1 MQSLLRG
8 AACPYTSLVNS
19 ETGSIKSYH
28 LGETIANS
36 VTHGL
41 GLIGSMV
48 ALPILIMTS
57 SHGGDALI
65 VAGATIFGISLVL
78 LYAASTVYHSFPT
91 SPSRRMLRVIDHS
104 AIYVLIAGSYT
115 PFMLGPLRGRL
126 GYSLLAIVWL
136 MAFAGIAIK
145 SRRGIGHPILSVAPY
160 VAMGWLCAIA
170 AKPLIA
176 QVGTAGFWWLL
187 AGGLCYTGGV
197 VFYATDKRLRYGH
210 AVWHLFVLA
219 GSTCHFFAVLWHSV
233 KLPS

>member
-1 MQSLLRG
+1 VSQHPDPSK
-8 AACPYTSLVNS
+8 P
-19 ETGSIKSYH
+19 IH

-41 GLIGSMV
+41 GLIASLI
-48 ALPILIMTS
+48 ALPVLIVRS
-57 SHGGDALI
+57 LRNGDPLI
-65 VAGATIFGISLVL
+65 VAGAATFGVSLVL
-78 LYAASTVYHSFPT
+78 LYAASTVYHSFPA

-104 AIYVLIAGSYT
+104 AIYLLIAGSYT

-160 VAMGWLCAIA
+160 IAMGWLCAIA
-170 AKPLIA
+170 AKPLIV
-176 QVGTAGFWWLL
+176 QVGPAGFWWLL

-219 GSTCHFFAVLWHSV
+219 GSTCHFFAVLWHSGRV
-233 KLPS
+233 PS